1 VGWRQQDGSSDRSRL
16 AQRPGYR
23 WSVLIR
29 VVLLAMLL
37 AASLFFRF
45 SGMTSL
51 ELWLARLALLGGIV
65 VGTAWLARNPPPRQ
79 SGL

>member
-1 VGWRQQDGSSDRSRL
+1 
-16 AQRPGYR
+16 
-23 WSVLIR
+23 
-29 VVLLAMLL
+29 VVLLAVLL

-65 VGTAWLARNPPPRQ
+65 VGTVWLARNPPPTQ

>member
-1 VGWRQQDGSSDRSRL
+1 VGWRQQDGSSDRPRL
-16 AQRPGYR
+16 AHRPGYR
-23 WSVLIR
+23 WSVVIR
-29 VVLLAMLL
+29 VVLLAVLL

-45 SGMTSL
+45 SGMTLL

-65 VGTAWLARNPPPRQ
+65 VGTTWLARNPPPTR

>member
-1 VGWRQQDGSSDRSRL
+1 VGWRQQDGSSDRPRL
-16 AQRPGYR
+16 AHRPGYR
-23 WSVLIR
+23 WSVVIR
-29 VVLLAMLL
+29 VVLLAVLL

-45 SGMTSL
+45 SGMTLL

-65 VGTAWLARNPPPRQ
+65 VGTTWLARNPPPTQ

>member
-1 VGWRQQDGSSDRSRL
+1 MGWRRQDGSSDRPRL
-16 AQRPGYR
+16 AHRAGYR

-29 VVLLAMLL
+29 VVLLAVLL

-65 VGTAWLARNPPPRQ
+65 VGTVWLARNPPPTQ